1 MLITKMIEI
10 KLIFEKRL
18 LKQKLNLI
26 NKEIRIYEDINITQW
41 QVV

>member
-26 NKEIRIYEDINITQW
+26 NKEIRIYEKINITQW